1 MTSVA
6 NSNKSQIDAN
16 LVNAV
21 VSATTSVLTTM
32 AATEAVCKEVKA
44 ENDYRP
50 YGDISAIIG
59 ISGDK
64 GEGMFALS
72 FPLDLANLIASRLV
86 GISADK
92 ISSEDRCDAVGELVN
107 MISGSTKSTLSQQNN
122 TVFKLSLPTVIQGR
136 DHEISSRPKNSP
148 YLVMLFEADGK
159 QFGLQVS
166 FKANP

>member
-1 MTSVA
+1 MSSVA
-6 NSNKSQIDAN
+6 NSKSQIDAN

-21 VSATTSVLTTM
+21 VGATTQVLSTM
-32 AATEAVCKEVKA
+32 ACTEAACKEVKA

-59 ISGDK
+59 ITGDK

-72 FPLDLANLIASRLV
+72 FPLELANLLASRLV

-107 MISGSTKSTLSQQNN
+107 MISGSTKSILSQQNN
-122 TVFKLSLPTVIQGR
+122 TIFKLTLPTVIQGR

-148 YLVMLFEADGK
+148 YLVMLFEAEGK
-159 QFGLQVS
+159 TFGLQVS